1 MPYETGVTRTGP
13 FKKKSLDYIVPAAVY
28 RHLAGN
34 KITRE
39 AVEKCIAGLYTGS
52 ITTVKKVQA
61 PTTAPTP
68 VASPAPQV
76 EVSQVATSHI
86 TENAPRPTLTI
97 TPGEISSLKSQS
109 TLSIAHLMAMQKKTE
124 EKKEENSTHQV
135 LKNPFNQSEL
145 SRLWVV
151 YSSRVKEESRQ
162 MLYSAMNDARLTL
175 KEDFKIEIEVVSSIS
190 AGYIEEEM
198 LSIIEFLKKELSNEC
213 ITHSIKVVAEK
224 REELP
229 YTPIEKYQ
237 YLLAKNPQLEE
248 MRKKL
253 KLNIEF

>member
-1 MPYETGVTRTGP
+1 M
-13 FKKKSLDYIVPAAVY
+13 
-28 RHLAGN
+28 AGS

-39 AVEKCIAGLYTGS
+39 AVEKCIASLYDGS
-52 ITTVKKVQA
+52 ITTVKKVQVEKPA
-61 PTTAPTP
+61 TTTTTSPTP
-68 VASPAPQV
+68 QAEPQV
-76 EVSQVATSHI
+76 AVSQVATSHI

-97 TPGEISSLKSQS
+97 TPGDISSLKSQS
-109 TLSIAHLMAMQKKTE
+109 TLSIAHLRAMQKKTE

>member
-52 ITTVKKVQA
+52 ITTVKKVQT
-61 PTTAPTP
+61 PTIAPTP

-76 EVSQVATSHI
+76 AVSQVATSHI

-190 AGYIEEEM
+190 AGYIEDEM

>member
-13 FKKKSLDYIVPAAVY
+13 FKKKSLDYLVPAAEY

-61 PTTAPTP
+61 STTVPTP

-76 EVSQVATSHI
+76 AVSQVATSHI

-135 LKNPFNQSEL
+135 LKNTFNQSEL

-151 YSSRVKEESRQ
+151 
-162 MLYSAMNDARLTL
+162 
-175 KEDFKIEIEVVSSIS
+175 
-190 AGYIEEEM
+190 
-198 LSIIEFLKKELSNEC
+198 
-213 ITHSIKVVAEK
+213 
-224 REELP
+224 
-229 YTPIEKYQ
+229 
-237 YLLAKNPQLEE
+237 
-248 MRKKL
+248 
-253 KLNIEF
+253 

>member
-1 MPYETGVTRTGP
+1 M
-13 FKKKSLDYIVPAAVY
+13 
-28 RHLAGN
+28 AGS
-34 KITRE
+34 KITRD
-39 AVEKCIAGLYTGS
+39 AVEKCISSLYDGS
-52 ITTVKKVQA
+52 ITAVKKVA
-61 PTTAPTP
+61 VDNTPITASTAPQP
-68 VASPAPQV
+68 KPQV
-76 EVSQVATSHI
+76 AVSQVSTSHI

-97 TPGEISSLKSQS
+97 TSGEIGSLKSHS

-124 EKKEENSTHQV
+124 EKKEEDGTRV
-135 LKNPFNQSEL
+135 ILKNPFNQSEL

-151 YSSRVKEESRQ
+151 YSSRVKEDGRQ

-175 KEDFKIEIEVVSSIS
+175 KEDFVIEIEVVSSIS
-190 AGYIEEEM
+190 AGYIEDEM
-198 LSIIEFLKKELSNEC
+198 LSIMEFLKKELSNEC
-213 ITHSIKVVAEK
+213 ITHNIKVVVEK

-229 YTPIEKYQ
+229 YTPIEKYK